1 MHFVRMLEAQITVF
15 NQGSILVE
23 GDADQVLNDK
33 RVREVYLGYR
43 AR

>member
-43 AR
+43 PR